1 MLAPVASPSTLAS
14 RATLVLAAS
23 AVLAGCGAGASE
35 IARERETASEARRE
49 TPASCASTVL
59 GVLAKI
65 ATRVY
70 REGVISERTAIARSL
85 IARSS
90 PLRNAVERD
99 DPRAA
104 QAAAR
109 ALLATGHLTNLRV
122 VRLGTSS
129 GGARTLADL
138 GQAAVAPFAG
148 TITGAGGVPIAS
160 FLASVWSDVGIAE
173 ETNGIDQ
180 GSTVL
185 RAGGRSVAGSFP
197 LPAGELPR
205 EGRLTIA
212 GVGYRYTSIPAE
224 RYPRGPLR
232 IYVVR
237 PDSSLSAL
245 CGRTGGDTIS
255 NALARVARLMYA
267 GEAGPRALAQARRV
281 QRDRALLAAVARGDA
296 QAARLAID
304 KLLTE
309 HIVRLRVSAGG
320 RPLSDVGGPFVLA
333 PVAGPLRLGGEQIGS
348 FVLSIQDD
356 EGYKRL
362 AKRLAGLG
370 VLMYDGPRL
379 VANGLGP
386 HPGDAPESG
395 FYTYRGRP
403 YRAFT
408 FNARAFPSRRLRITL
423 LIPIPYG

>member
-1 MLAPVASPSTLAS
+1 MIGPVASPLPLAT
-14 RATLVLAAS
+14 RAALVLAAG
-23 AVLAGCGAGASE
+23 AALAGCGASANE
-35 IARERETASEARRE
+35 IARERQTASESRLE
-49 TPASCASTVL
+49 THASCASTVL

-65 ATRVY
+65 AARVY
-70 REGVISERTAIARSL
+70 REGMISERTTIARSL

-90 PLRNAVERD
+90 PLRRAIERD

-104 QAAAR
+104 RAAAR
-109 ALLATGHLTNLRV
+109 ALLATGHLTDLRV
-122 VRLGTSS
+122 VRLGTAG
-129 GGARTLADL
+129 GGARTLVDV
-138 GQAAVAPFAG
+138 GQAAVAPLAG

-160 FLASVWSDVGIAE
+160 FLASVWSDVGIVE

-205 EGRLTIA
+205 KGMLTVG
-212 GVGYRYTSIPAE
+212 GVGYGYTSIPAE

-237 PDSSLSAL
+237 PVSSLSTL
-245 CGRTGGDTIS
+245 CGRTGGDTTSI
-255 NALARVARLMYA
+255 ALARVARLIYA
-267 GEAGPRALAQARRV
+267 GEAGPRALVQARRV
-281 QRDRALLAAVARGDA
+281 QGDRPLLAAVARGDP

-304 KLLTE
+304 RLLTE
-309 HIVRLRVSAGG
+309 HIVRLRVNAGG
-320 RPLSDVGGPFVLA
+320 HPLSDVGGPFVLA
-333 PVAGPLRLGGEQIGS
+333 PVAGPLHLGGEQIGS

-362 AKRLAGLG
+362 AERLAGLG

-379 VANGLGP
+379 VENSLGP
-386 HPGDAPESG
+386 HPGHAPESG

-403 YRAFT
+403 YRVFT
-408 FNARAFPSRRLRITL
+408 FNARAFPSRMLRITA